1 MAFFCVINCL
11 TKYFNNQRDFSF
23 AIYLAFF
30 TNVLFHFFLF
40 ILGEA
45 LLGLE
50 ALIKY
55 PWYDEATGYQ
65 LFPFKTMIVIITFIT
80 IPLGSLCSDV
90 LFRKGILSKRFDV
103 FQVFDENETETSL
116 SVAADIVR
124 AEKSQSKYAKSNGI
138 NNSTITKTSHEL
150 QPMIS

>member
-1 MAFFCVINCL
+1 ML
-11 TKYFNNQRDFSF
+11 H
-23 AIYLAFF
+23 L
-30 TNVLFHFFLF
+30 FLF
-40 ILGEA
+40 TLGEA

-80 IPLGSLCSDV
+80 IPLGSLCSDAM
-90 LFRKGILSKRFDV
+90 FRKGILSKRFDV
-103 FQVFDENETETSL
+103 FQVFDEKEAESSL
-116 SVAADIVR
+116 SVVADVVR
-124 AEKSQSKYAKSNGI
+124 ADKTQSIHAKSNGI
-138 NNSTITKTSHEL
+138 DNSTVMKTSHEL